1 MVESSGVWGNLG
13 VKWLPA
19 GGLGQQNWN
28 TLEDHSG
35 DDFLLERLVEKLVSG
50 VNNGLFVPSRSES

>member
-1 MVESSGVWGNLG
+1 MVESSGVQGNFG
-13 VKWLPA
+13 VKWLPV
-19 GGLGQQNWN
+19 GGFGQQNCN
-28 TLEDHSG
+28 TLEDYSG

>member
-1 MVESSGVWGNLG
+1 MVESLGVRGNLG
-13 VKWLPA
+13 IKWLPPA
-19 GGLGQQNWN
+19 DWASKNWN